1 MLRRGKRPE
10 REAGVN
16 IKDKSGALSASKLV
30 EAFRKL
36 EGESA
41 KDPHLNPVARLASE
55 LFMALERDDIS
66 IRALG
71 EVVRELNDHAFEART
86 AAFHARRDAGA
97 VDIDAALN
105 SLAERGFEA
114 FRAAAEGA
122 RTGLVFT
129 AHPTFA
135 LGAARRELMAAY
147 PVGGSEADKKAWRE
161 KLDALGDAHGDEIT
175 LRYEHGEAQKAI
187 INAQDALRGL
197 NRAIVDVARERFPKR
212 WTSLKL
218 NPVSV
223 ASWVGYDLDGR
234 TDIHWG
240 ETIRIRI
247 AEKAA
252 QLDRYVVHLGEIL
265 KINSDDRLVRLC
277 DELKMAAAL
286 AAKQAEAFAGDLE
299 DAGVVVKAANLLTED
314 APGRMTS
321 LSDAIE
327 TVSAVIEDA
336 ATDEIKTALILLR
349 SDMQSYGLGLSLI
362 HLRVNAAQ
370 VRSALR
376 ADFGLDPDTGFA
388 GRSALDVAARK
399 ATSAKPRPVNFAA
412 VFLEKMTA
420 RRQFMLC
427 AQILKHID
435 ADAPIRYL
443 IAECEAPATVMGA
456 VYLAR
461 HYGVQE
467 KLDISP
473 LFESPQALERGGRF
487 IERLL
492 REPGFKEYISARGRM
507 CIQLGFSDSGRF
519 MGQCAADLAIER
531 LHVLFARALAD
542 AGLTNIEALVFNTH
556 GESMGRGAHPGSFTE
571 RLNHLATPWVS
582 ALFAERGIPLS
593 TECSFQGG
601 EGYLHFQSQEM
612 ASATVAMLWA
622 HSIKDHAT
630 DSSDCFYTDI
640 NYSWDFYRGLK
651 SWQED
656 LFRRSDYRRALSGF
670 ALQFLYKTGSRQT
683 KRARGD
689 GFDLSALRAIPH
701 NAVLQQLGAPVN
713 VSGGFGTAAGPE
725 AERLA
730 DHISCSGRMRD
741 LTALAAHARQL
752 TNLSVLRAYAQ
763 IFSPAF
769 WSELSVAAQTGSAAD
784 TYENVQTALGGGETA
799 IAFSRLAD
807 FIAQDLRRFDALLS
821 RRQPQK
827 QYGTAERSELCV
839 LHAVRQA
846 LMAKAVSLVA
856 SVPPFSRRHDMDN
869 EDLIE
874 LAFDWKL
881 EETISA
887 ICRIFPEKSPAS
899 EKFKDLTETLDDAAF
914 EGGAYPEIHE
924 EIVSPLGQI
933 AGLSRKLSQAISN
946 HYGAFG

>member
-1 MLRRGKRPE
+1 M
-10 REAGVN
+10 N
-16 IKDKSGALSASKLV
+16 IKSKSGELSASSLIS
-30 EAFRKL
+30 AFETL
-36 EGESA
+36 DAEGRE
-41 KDPHLNPVARLASE
+41 DPHLNPVARLASE
-55 LFMALERDDIS
+55 LFLALERNDIS
-66 IRALG
+66 ISAVA
-71 EVVRELNDHAFEART
+71 EIVRELNDRAFEART
-86 AAFHARRDAGA
+86 GDFHARRAAGE
-97 VDIDAALN
+97 VDLDAALN
-105 SLAERGFEA
+105 ALAERGFDA
-114 FRAAAEGA
+114 FRAAVEDA
-122 RTGLVFT
+122 RTGVVFT

-135 LGAARRELMAAY
+135 LGAAKRELMAAY
-147 PVGGSEADKKAWRE
+147 PAGGNDADKEAWRE
-161 KLDALGDAHGDEIT
+161 RLKALGDGGGDEIT

-187 INAQDALRGL
+187 INAQGAVREL
-197 NRAIVDVARERFPKR
+197 NEAILAVARERFPKR
-212 WTSLKL
+212 WASLKL

-252 QLDRYVVHLGEIL
+252 QLARYAGEADRIL
-265 KINSDDRLVRLC
+265 KQSNIKKLAALR
-277 DELKMAAAL
+277 DELSAAADL
-286 AAKQAEAFAGDLE
+286 ATRQAEAFAGDLE
-299 DAGVVVKAANLLTED
+299 DAETVVKAANLLTEN
-314 APGRMTS
+314 ASGRLTS
-321 LSDAIE
+321 LAKAIE
-327 TVSAVIEDA
+327 TLTGMIEEAEIDA
-336 ATDEIKTALILLR
+336 EKSALILLR
-349 SDMQSYGLGLSLI
+349 ADMLSYGLGLSRI

-376 ADFGLDPDTGFA
+376 ADFGLDPDTGFL
-388 GRSALDVAARK
+388 GRSALDVAAKKADAAKTRK
-399 ATSAKPRPVNFAA
+399 INFAS

-435 ADAPIRYL
+435 EDAPIRYL

-461 HYGVQE
+461 HYGVE
-467 KLDISP
+467 HKLDISP

-492 REPGFKEYISARGRM
+492 SEARFRDYITARGRM

-531 LHVLFARALAD
+531 LHVLFARAMAD
-542 AGLTNIEALVFNTH
+542 AGIKNVEALIFNTH
-556 GESMGRGAHPGSFTE
+556 GESMGRGAHSGSFTE
-571 RLNHLATPWVS
+571 RLNHLTTPWVRS
-582 ALFAERGIPLS
+582 LFAEKGIPLS

-601 EGYLHFQSQEM
+601 EGYLHFQSPAL
-612 ASATVAMLWA
+612 ASETIDMIWA
-622 HSIKDHAT
+622 RSVEEVPSQIT
-630 DSSDCFYTDI
+630 DCFYKDI

-656 LFRRSDYRRALSGF
+656 LFRRHDYRRALSGF

-713 VSGGFGTAAGPE
+713 VSGGFGSAAGKE
-725 AERLA
+725 AERLL
-730 DHISCSGRMRD
+730 DHISCSQRMSA

-752 TNLSVLRAYAQ
+752 TNLSVLRSYAH
-763 IFSPAF
+763 ILSPSF
-769 WSELSVAAQTGSAAD
+769 WSELSVAAQTGAAAD
-784 TYENVQTALGGGETA
+784 AYEHVQDALEDGATS
-799 IAFSRLAD
+799 IAFNQLAD
-807 FIAQDLRRFDALLS
+807 FIAQDMRRFDALLS
-821 RRQPQK
+821 KLAAREETSQV
-827 QYGTAERSELCV
+827 ERTELSV
-839 LHAVRQA
+839 LHAIRQA

-856 SVPPFSRRHDMDN
+856 GVPPFSRRHDMDN

-874 LAFDWKL
+874 LAFEWKL
-881 EETISA
+881 DETIA
-887 ICRIFPEKSPAS
+887 MICRIFPEKSKAG
-899 EKFKDLTETLDDAAF
+899 EAFKGLTEALDEADF

-924 EIVSPLGQI
+924 HIVTPLGQI

>member
-1 MLRRGKRPE
+1 MLRRGERPE
-10 REAGVN
+10 NGAGVN
-16 IKDKSGALSASKLV
+16 IKDKSGAMSAARLV
-30 EAFRKL
+30 DAFHAL
-36 EGESA
+36 DGESA

-55 LFMALERDDIS
+55 LFMALEREDIS
-66 IRALG
+66 VSALG
-71 EVVRELNDHAFEART
+71 EVVRELSDHGFEART
-86 AAFHARRDAGA
+86 AAFHDRRAAGG
-97 VDIDAALN
+97 VDLDAALN
-105 SLAERGFEA
+105 ALAERGFEA
-114 FRAAAEGA
+114 FRAATEGA
-122 RTGLVFT
+122 RTGIVFT

-147 PVGGSEADKKAWRE
+147 PVEGSDADKKAWRG
-161 KLDALGDAHGDEIT
+161 KLDGLRDTGGDEIT

-187 INAQDALRGL
+187 INAQDALRIL
-197 NRAIVDVARERFPKR
+197 NQAILDVARERFPKR

-252 QLDRYVVHLGEIL
+252 QLDRYVVRLNEIIAEGGDSRIKTLHDQL
-265 KINSDDRLVRLC
+265 KS
-277 DELKMAAAL
+277 AATL
-286 AAKQAEAFAGDLE
+286 AAKQAEAFGGDLE
-299 DAGVVVKAANLLTED
+299 DAEVVVKAANLLTDD
-314 APGRMTS
+314 APGRITS
-321 LSDAIE
+321 LSGVIE
-327 TVSAVIEDA
+327 TVSAVIEDTA
-336 ATDEIKTALILLR
+336 ADELKTALILLR
-349 SDMQSYGLGLSLI
+349 ADMQSYGLGLSRI

-388 GRSALDVAARK
+388 GRSALDVAAKK
-399 ATSAKPRPVNFAA
+399 ATSAKPRAVNFAA

-456 VYLAR
+456 IYLAR

-492 REPGFKEYISARGRM
+492 REPEFKDYISARRRM

-542 AGLTNIEALVFNTH
+542 AGLTNVEALVFNTH
-556 GESMGRGAHPGSFTE
+556 GESMGRGAHPGSFTQ

-582 ALFAERGIPLS
+582 ALFAQRGIPLL

-601 EGYLHFQSQEM
+601 EGYLHFQSPAM
-612 ASATVAMLWA
+612 ASETISMLWA
-622 HSIKDHAT
+622 HSTEDHTA
-630 DSSDCFYTDI
+630 DHSDCFYTDI

-656 LFRRSDYRRALSGF
+656 LFRRNDYRRALSGF

-713 VSGGFGTAAGPE
+713 VSGGFGMAAGPE
-725 AERLA
+725 TERLT

-741 LTALAAHARQL
+741 LTALASHARQL
-752 TNLSVLRAYAQ
+752 TNLPVLRAYAQ
-763 IFSPAF
+763 IFSPHF
-769 WSELSVAAQTGSAAD
+769 WSELSVAAQTGRGAD
-784 TYENVQTALGGGETA
+784 TYENVQMALGNGETA
-799 IAFSRLAD
+799 IAFNQLAD

-821 RRQPQK
+821 TQSAREQSDVA
-827 QYGTAERSELCV
+827 GRSDLSV

-874 LAFDWKL
+874 LTFDWKL
-881 EETISA
+881 DETISA
-887 ICRIFPEKSPAS
+887 ICKIFPEKSPAS
-899 EKFKDLTETLDDAAF
+899 KKFKDLTETHDETAF

-924 EIVSPLGQI
+924 EIVRPLEEI
-933 AGLSRKLSQAISN
+933 SGLSRKLSQAISN